1 MGRVKMHGSR
11 CIITRFQ
18 FTKTSSSL
26 IDLLPSGLCCSSSV
40 FSNLAPRETQKERP
54 LSMLLTVS
62 IFFTQ
67 ISVSESI
74 ELLSYCCS
82 FLKPSRKGG
91 SIAFVK
97 ARSKLSKIKYHQFA
111 IKIKFFSHFS
121 TLLNDLIILLSKIIS
136 VHFNWNQPAY

>member
-97 ARSKLSKIKYHQFA
+97 ARSKLCKIISHQFA
-111 IKIKFFSHFS
+111 IKIKFCCHFS